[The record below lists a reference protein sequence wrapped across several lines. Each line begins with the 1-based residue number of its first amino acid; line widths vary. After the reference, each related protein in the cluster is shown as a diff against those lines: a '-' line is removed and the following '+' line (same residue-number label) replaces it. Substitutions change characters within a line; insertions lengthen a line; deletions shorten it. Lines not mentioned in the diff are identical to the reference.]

1 MMEESNQNTGEPS
14 QSVAAL
20 PPVVSLGG
28 MLRAAREQMGLSVG
42 DVANQIK
49 FAPRQIEALEADDFS
64 AKPEAAFLRG
74 FVRSYGKFL
83 HLDVDALFAALP
95 ETKVTTLSAA
105 PVGHQTIFPNAQT
118 SLRKQNF
125 VWMGAALLLV
135 AVAVGFA
142 IVNGMSP
149 AKPDAETQ
157 AATNTD
163 EATVEAPI
171 ELPGDMQT
179 VAQQSADQ
187 MVVAASA
194 VEPVAPVAE
203 VAVKVAEAT
212 EPKTEVKPVA
222 LPQAALPKPKV
233 TVEKSA
239 KPLPPQ
245 ASAPVTVAA
254 VESPKAV
261 IPIDMLLGTAP
272 SSAKPVAAPDNASE
286 SADLRIVFGE
296 ESWTEVKDKN
306 GKSLSSRV
314 NAGGSELRLKG
325 SPPFT
330 LSIANAKSARLYYKG
345 KQVDLKHYIKKYSEV
360 ARVTLE

>member
-1 MMEESNQNTGEPS
+1 MEESNQSTGEPS
-14 QSVAAL
+14 QSVASL
-20 PPVVSLGG
+20 PPIVSLGG

-157 AATNTD
+157 AETNTD

-187 MVVAASA
+187 TLAASA

-203 VAVKVAEAT
+203 VAVKAAEKA
-212 EPKTEVKPVA
+212 EPKQVEVKPVA
-222 LPQAALPKPKV
+222 LPPAAPAKPKV

-239 KPLPPQ
+239 KTPPPQ
-245 ASAPVTVAA
+245 ATAPVSTVAA

-272 SSAKPVAAPDNASE
+272 TSAKPVAAPDNASE

-345 KQVDLKHYIKKYSEV
+345 KQVDLNRHIKKYSEV